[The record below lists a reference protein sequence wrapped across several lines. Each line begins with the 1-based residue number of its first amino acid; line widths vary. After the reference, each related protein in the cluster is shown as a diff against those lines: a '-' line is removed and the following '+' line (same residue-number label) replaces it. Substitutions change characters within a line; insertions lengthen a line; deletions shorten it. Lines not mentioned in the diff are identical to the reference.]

1 MNDVSVSVRLTKWWV
16 MADTTRSR
24 QKPFLSS
31 GKPATSFHLPMRMK
45 ISQFVVIAVSIFLL
59 LVGGTAW
66 VGAERLGA
74 QHEITLAKLEK
85 TDSTQWV
92 AALDAV
98 HRPLAESSVAALLT
112 MTTTLGKAL
121 WVIKSLGA
129 CLTVSALCLLVLGLK
144 ARRQIGDAHL
154 ATRGQ

>member
-1 MNDVSVSVRLTKWWV
+1 MRL
-16 MADTTRSR
+16 
-24 QKPFLSS
+24 
-31 GKPATSFHLPMRMK
+31 K

-74 QHEITLAKLEK
+74 KHEITLAKLEK

-98 HRPLAESSVAALLT
+98 HRPLAESSVATLLT

-129 CLTVSALCLLVLGLK
+129 CLTVSALCLLVLGCSHDVRSTMLIW
-144 ARRQIGDAHL
+144 RREVSSSKELTSPQ
-154 ATRGQ
+154 

>member
-1 MNDVSVSVRLTKWWV
+1 
-16 MADTTRSR
+16 
-24 QKPFLSS
+24 
-31 GKPATSFHLPMRMK
+31 MRMK

-92 AALDAV
+92 AAL
-98 HRPLAESSVAALLT
+98 LT

>member
-1 MNDVSVSVRLTKWWV
+1 
-16 MADTTRSR
+16 
-24 QKPFLSS
+24 
-31 GKPATSFHLPMRMK
+31 MRMK
-45 ISQFVVIAVSIFLL
+45 ISRFVVIAVSIFLL

-85 TDSTQWV
+85 TDSTKWM

-98 HRPLAESSVAALLT
+98 HRPLAESSVAALMT

-129 CLTVSALCLLVLGLK
+129 CLTVSALCLLVLG
-144 ARRQIGDAHL
+144 ARPTRQIDNAHL
-154 ATRGQ
+154 ATSGQ